1 MWLLATCPVRL
12 VCAMRH
18 PLLFRFPLLLVL
30 VASEAVPQ
38 VCAPT
43 ERTLILSEHPRTEA
57 PKVYVG
63 GQTATV
69 LRLEKDCDPART
81 SMLGWKGH
89 FEPLICRDRFVLLYP
104 LRDLTPS
111 DRFLLQVTLTDGT
124 ELPFIVTAHPQA
136 YSDRQVDQQVNVF
149 ENREGYDAVL
159 SSLYRALDRERE
171 LREENERYRKEE
183 NSIDHAYA
191 TLLANG
197 AVKAVPFR
205 LEKTLTLKDGDT
217 SMVIKLFSGKGKAA
231 VVVNLNNT
239 YSDQPWTLGETR
251 LTADSTSHTARP
263 FALRMNPSEIIPG
276 ASGALAVVADKS
288 AFVSQ
293 EGLVDLTLEIFR
305 GDGLRQV
312 AILLDRRLIR

>member
-1 MWLLATCPVRL
+1 
-12 VCAMRH
+12 MRH

-69 LRLEKDCDPART
+69 LRLEKDCDPERT

-104 LRDLTPS
+104 QRDLTPS

-124 ELPFIVTAHPQA
+124 ELPFIVTAHQQS

-171 LREENERYRKEE
+171 LREENEQYRKEE

-197 AVKAVPFR
+197 AVKAAPFR
-205 LEKTLTLKDGDT
+205 LEKTITLKDGDT
-217 SMVIKLFSGKGKAA
+217 AMVIKLFSGKGKAA
-231 VVVNLNNT
+231 VLVNLTNT
-239 YSDQPWTLGETR
+239 YSDEPWRLGETR
-251 LTADSTSHTARP
+251 LTTDLTSHTARP

>member
-1 MWLLATCPVRL
+1 
-12 VCAMRH
+12 MRN

-38 VCAPT
+38 VRAPT

-69 LRLEKDCDPART
+69 LRLEKNCDPERT

-89 FEPLICRDRFVLLYP
+89 FEPVICRDRFVLLYP

-111 DRFLLQVTLTDGT
+111 DRFLLQVALTDGT
-124 ELPFIVTAHPQA
+124 ELPFIVTAHQQT

-171 LREENERYRKEE
+171 LREENERYRREE

-197 AVKAVPFR
+197 AVKRTPFR
-205 LEKTLTLKDGDT
+205 NEQTIVLKDGDMDMT
-217 SMVIKLFSGKGKAA
+217 VNLFSGKGKAA
-231 VVVNLNNT
+231 AVVHLNNT
-239 YSDQPWTLGETR
+239 SANEPWRLGEAR
-251 LTADSTSHTARP
+251 LTSDLTSRTARP
-263 FALRMNPSEIIPG
+263 FALRINRSELVPG
-276 ASGALAVVADKS
+276 ASGTLAVVVDQS
-288 AFVSQ
+288 AFVLDK
-293 EGLVDLTLEIFR
+293 GLADLTLEILR
-305 GDGLRQV
+305 SDGYQQV
-312 AILLDRRLIR
+312 VISMDHRLIRE

>member
-1 MWLLATCPVRL
+1 M
-12 VCAMRH
+12 
-18 PLLFRFPLLLVL
+18 
-30 VASEAVPQ
+30 ASEAVPQ
-38 VCAPT
+38 VCAPK

-63 GQTATV
+63 GRTATV
-69 LRLEKDCDPART
+69 LHLEKDCDPART

-124 ELPFIVTAHPQA
+124 ELPFIVTAHQQD
-136 YSDRQVDQQVNVF
+136 YSNRQVDQQVNVF

-171 LREENERYRKEE
+171 LREENERHRKEE

-197 AVKAVPFR
+197 AVKAAPFR
-205 LEKTLTLKDGDT
+205 LEKTITLNDGDT
-217 SMVIKLFSGKGKAA
+217 HMVIKLFSGKGKAA
-231 VVVNLNNT
+231 VLVNLTNT
-239 YSDQPWTLGETR
+239 YSDQPWRLGETR
-251 LTADSTSHTARP
+251 LTTDLTSHTARP
-263 FALRMNPSEIIPG
+263 FALRMNPSEIVPG

-293 EGLVDLTLEIFR
+293 AGLVDLTLEIFR